1 MCKLQWL
8 GLYTTKGITL
18 KLHGLHFLMDE
29 CIRENNIDGNLRTT
43 CNYQLINRQ
52 YINNALGS
60 SRKNNKHANLS
71 CASK

>member
-29 CIRENNIDGNLRTT
+29 CIRENNIDGNLRTSHPV
-43 CNYQLINRQ
+43 QIQ
-52 YINNALGS
+52 FGS
-60 SRKNNKHANLS
+60 SFLS
-71 CASK
+71 HFVALTLMFFPLP

>member
-43 CNYQLINRQ
+43 CN
-52 YINNALGS
+52 
-60 SRKNNKHANLS
+60 
-71 CASK
+71 